1 MSKDNDRLQHEISEL
16 KGQVATLEASNKAA
30 AQDKQEL
37 QQKHDAEIKQKDAEI
52 RSLDMQV
59 NKLQSSLDS
68 TVKANEQLKADIKE
82 KTSEL
87 SNQVIEFE
95 KLNVRYESA
104 VSELKTVKS
113 DLKAV
118 NKAASDAEKLV
129 ANLEGQ
135 LEVYKSLDK
144 SENDEKS
151 SSGK

>member
-1 MSKDNDRLQHEISEL
+1 
-16 KGQVATLEASNKAA
+16 
-30 AQDKQEL
+30 
-37 QQKHDAEIKQKDAEI
+37 
-52 RSLDMQV
+52 MQV
-59 NKLQSSLDS
+59 NKFQSSLDS

-87 SNQVIEFE
+87 SKRVIEYE
-95 KLNVRYESA
+95 KLNVHYESA
-104 VSELKTVKS
+104 ASELKTVKA
-113 DLKAV
+113 DLKDKTAELSDRFIELEKLIARYDAAIIELNQAKTDLKV
-118 NKAASDAEKLV
+118 TNKIATVAEKLV

>member
-1 MSKDNDRLQHEISEL
+1 M
-16 KGQVATLEASNKAA
+16 EASNKAA

-37 QQKHDAEIKQKDAEI
+37 QQRHDAALKQKYAEI

-59 NKLQSSLDS
+59 NNVQLSLES
-68 TVKANEQLKADIKE
+68 TFKANEQLKADIKE

-113 DLKAV
+113 DLKAA
-118 NKAASDAEKLV
+118 NKAASDAGKLV

-144 SENDEKS
+144 SESDENS

>member
-1 MSKDNDRLQHEISEL
+1 
-16 KGQVATLEASNKAA
+16 
-30 AQDKQEL
+30 
-37 QQKHDAEIKQKDAEI
+37 
-52 RSLDMQV
+52 MQV
-59 NKLQSSLDS
+59 NNLQSSLDS

-87 SNQVIEFE
+87 SKRVIEFE

-104 VSELKTVKS
+104 ASELKTVKS

-118 NKAASDAEKLV
+118 NKVASDAEKLV